1 MGHYIDRITNQF
13 FPNVI
18 PPYIAKGELVT
29 GTGML
34 SEDRRKY
41 LNSSVSYTRDRI
53 PVPAGEDG
61 SVLQADSTTHTGLRW
76 VPHEPIAKSVKHEL
90 GTVIQF
96 LKPMIQ
102 ERIIKEAE
110 RLESLPKLF
119 VRFNGMTYTIPMDTS
134 KTVQSVIDYL
144 DEMYLVSLVNG
155 CASIALQY
163 SGQPLVPE
171 RTLADHNI
179 KNEST
184 LHIRCTLPAQ
194 QGGTNTRK
202 KNCGCHRGTKL
213 HKSKKSCKKS
223 YKKSYKK

>member
-1 MGHYIDRITNQF
+1 MGHYIDTRTSQF
-13 FPNVI
+13 FPNLI

-29 GTGML
+29 GTEML
-34 SEDRRKY
+34 SEARRKH
-41 LNSSVSYTRDRI
+41 LNSIGYTRDRI

-61 SVLQADSTTHTGLRW
+61 SVLQADSNTNTGLRW

-96 LKPMIQ
+96 LKPMIP

-119 VRFNGMTYTIPMDTS
+119 VRFNGMTYTIPLDTI
-134 KTVQSVIDYL
+134 KTVQGVIDYL

-163 SGQPLVPE
+163 SDQQLVPE
-171 RTLADHNI
+171 RTLADYNI
-179 KNEST
+179 QNEST
-184 LHIRCTLPAQ
+184 LYIRCTLPAQ
-194 QGGTNTRK
+194 QGGINTRK

-213 HKSKKSCKKS
+213 HKSKKS

>member
-1 MGHYIDRITNQF
+1 MGTFYDTTTSQF
-13 FPNVI
+13 YPNLI
-18 PPYIAKGELVT
+18 PPYITKGELVT
-29 GTGML
+29 GAQML
-34 SEDRRKY
+34 SEARRTY
-41 LNSSVSYTRDRI
+41 LNSTPGYTSDKI

-61 SVLQADSTTHTGLRW
+61 SVLQADSTTNTGLRW

-119 VRFNGMTYTIPMDTS
+119 VRFGTTSYTIPLDTS

-155 CASIALQY
+155 CASIALQH
-163 SGQPLVPE
+163 SGQQLVPE
-171 RTLADHNI
+171 RTLADYNI
-179 KNEST
+179 QNEST

-223 YKKSYKK
+223 CKK